1 MQQRLVFL
9 LVPLKE
15 DHFLFEILPELRGNL
30 LVKRPF
36 QWERRV
42 LTKPLRLA
50 KEIKNHPSRFV
61 LSFPFR
67 VLTKPLRV
75 TKELAQTYIKS

>member
-1 MQQRLVFL
+1 
-9 LVPLKE
+9 
-15 DHFLFEILPELRGNL
+15 
-30 LVKRPF
+30 
-36 QWERRV
+36 
-42 LTKPLRLA
+42 LRLA

-75 TKELAQTYIKS
+75 TKELAQAYIKS